1 MRGADWGGPTA
12 YTASGETQPIKV
24 QQVSAVTPR
33 RMIEP
38 TKATLRAQR
47 DALIAANARAQARI
61 AELERG
67 WLRRWWAGVRG

>member
-1 MRGADWGGPTA
+1 MRSLAQRQWAGGREPQ
-12 YTASGETQPIKV
+12 GEV
-24 QQVSAVTPR
+24 VS

-47 DALIAANARAQARI
+47 DALIAANGRAQARI

-67 WLRRWWAGVRG
+67 WLRRWWRRWLA